1 MTLFRRLINSSTS
14 VDSLKVFIF
23 ENIQSFYNLH
33 NSSIENL
40 NNEKEDI
47 REFIE
52 TKTLILER
60 IDYSNNT
67 NKSFISIIFDFAERF
82 GFLCVVNIENT
93 LRRNDIYLGKRRDA
107 AKLYLL
113 NIRNNNDYINRFN
126 DICLLLQASLET
138 EEDTNKDVLG
148 TFINY
153 FAKIV
158 RDTSIE
164 YVEALKI
171 LIVSSKKE
179 QNIDFLHNDYITRL
193 LALSYEDLENAYYL
207 IHNLIDEIY
216 HRNFVVLPA
225 LEQVPDLLIESDTS
239 YSNQL
244 SRDNFSF
251 DTIRNIAVN
260 NSTWDSKLI
269 HRGVAPLQSEDEMF
283 IYLKS
288 FGKMHKAKINSC
300 LSFFPWNVIDNAVEI
315 IDWGCGQGLASVVLK
330 EHLISHEIN
339 IEISKLILI
348 EPSRIV
354 INRAALH
361 AKFSG
366 ITNNIRTIC
375 KGFNDLVDSEI
386 ITDNSRIKIH
396 LFSNVLDIG
405 ENFYSQNHLIDIIK
419 NSQKGVNYFICTSP
433 YLPDFQKLRID
444 NFVNGF
450 RAFADFNIIK
460 SIENRSGTWIDGWSR
475 VIRIFSVKL

>member
-1 MTLFRRLINSSTS
+1 
-14 VDSLKVFIF
+14 
-23 ENIQSFYNLH
+23 
-33 NSSIENL
+33 
-40 NNEKEDI
+40 
-47 REFIE
+47 
-52 TKTLILER
+52 
-60 IDYSNNT
+60 
-67 NKSFISIIFDFAERF
+67 
-82 GFLCVVNIENT
+82 
-93 LRRNDIYLGKRRDA
+93 
-107 AKLYLL
+107 
-113 NIRNNNDYINRFN
+113 
-126 DICLLLQASLET
+126 
-138 EEDTNKDVLG
+138 
-148 TFINY
+148 
-153 FAKIV
+153 
-158 RDTSIE
+158 
-164 YVEALKI
+164 
-171 LIVSSKKE
+171 
-179 QNIDFLHNDYITRL
+179 
-193 LALSYEDLENAYYL
+193 
-207 IHNLIDEIY
+207 
-216 HRNFVVLPA
+216 
-225 LEQVPDLLIESDTS
+225 
-239 YSNQL
+239 
-244 SRDNFSF
+244 
-251 DTIRNIAVN
+251 
-260 NSTWDSKLI
+260 
-269 HRGVAPLQSEDEMF
+269 
-283 IYLKS
+283 
-288 FGKMHKAKINSC
+288 MHKAKINSC